1 MKIPAELLY
10 SSDHSWVKFED
21 NLAVVG
27 VSDFVQEQLDGIQDI
42 EFPEIG
48 DFVEVG
54 DDLCKIEADGD
65 LINVLVPISGYIEE
79 INTDLIDDPE
89 LMNED
94 SYGKGW
100 LVAIEVSNKA
110 EEKDLMKA
118 EEYEAF
124 LDDNE

>member
-21 NLAVVG
+21 DMAIIG
-27 VSDFVQEQLDGIQDI
+27 VSDFVQEQLGTIKGI

-48 DFVEVG
+48 DFVEIS
-54 DDLCKIEADGD
+54 DDLCKVEADND
-65 LINVLVPISGYIEE
+65 FTHVLAPISGYIAE
-79 INTDLIDDPE
+79 INTELIDDPE

-100 LVAIEVSNKA
+100 LVAIEVANKE
-110 EEKDLMKA
+110 EEKDLMTA
-118 EEYEAF
+118 AEYEAF
-124 LDDNE
+124 LDENN

>member
-21 NLAVVG
+21 DMAIIG
-27 VSDFVQEQLDGIQDI
+27 VSDFVQEQLGTIKGI

-48 DFVEVG
+48 DFVETS
-54 DDLCKIEADGD
+54 DDLCKVEADND
-65 LINVLVPISGYIEE
+65 FTHVLAPISGYIAE
-79 INTDLIDDPE
+79 INTELIDDPE

-100 LVAIEVSNKA
+100 LVAIEVANKE
-110 EEKDLMKA
+110 EEKDLMTA
-118 EEYEAF
+118 AEYEAF
-124 LDDNE
+124 LDENN

>member
-1 MKIPAELLY
+1 MNIPAELLY

-21 NLAVVG
+21 NIAVIG
-27 VSDFVQEQLDGIQDI
+27 VSDFVQEQLGEIKGI

-48 DFVEVG
+48 DFVEAG
-54 DDLCKIEADGD
+54 DDLCKIEASNDFTH
-65 LINVLVPISGYIEE
+65 VLAPISGYIEE
-79 INTDLIDDPE
+79 INTELNDDPE

-100 LVAIEVSNKA
+100 LVAIEVANKD
-110 EEKDLMKA
+110 EEQDLMKA
-118 EEYEAF
+118 TEYEAF

>member
-21 NLAVVG
+21 NIAVIG
-27 VSDFVQEQLDGIQDI
+27 VSDFVQEQLGAIKGI

-48 DFVEVG
+48 DFIEAS
-54 DDLCKIEADGD
+54 DDLCKVEADND
-65 LINVLVPISGYIEE
+65 FTHVLAPISGYIAE
-79 INTDLIDDPE
+79 INTELIDDPE

-100 LVAIEVSNKA
+100 LVTIEVANKE
-110 EEKDLMKA
+110 EEKDLMTA
-118 EEYEAF
+118 AEYEAF
-124 LDDNE
+124 LDENN

>member
-21 NLAVVG
+21 NIAVIG
-27 VSDFVQEQLDGIQDI
+27 VSDFVQEQLGEIKCV

-48 DFVEVG
+48 DFVEAS
-54 DDLCKIEADGD
+54 DDLCKIESDSD
-65 LINVLVPISGYIEE
+65 LTHVLAPISGCIEE
-79 INTDLIDDPE
+79 INTELINDPE

-100 LVAIEVSNKA
+100 LVAIDVSNKD
-110 EEKDLMKA
+110 EEKDLMTA